1 MVALVPPVITP
12 DASATLEELTET
24 IDELAE
30 HNAVIIIDCIDLR
43 SLSLAAVRMIERATA
58 HTTIRLTNASP
69 VVCLFAAAFGLTAQR
84 PNRGT

>member
-24 IDELAE
+24 IDELSE

-43 SLSLAAVRMIERATA
+43 SVSYT
-58 HTTIRLTNASP
+58 HLTLP
-69 VVCLFAAAFGLTAQR
+69 T
-84 PNRGT
+84 NREV